1 MRISCTRVCIY
12 TMYSHTQKHRLP
24 WRQHTVVQKHDVEE
38 AYISRELS
46 IDTEETRRGSRGVE
60 EERAWEQEGEWEGGR
75 MWGSG

>member
-1 MRISCTRVCIY
+1 
-12 TMYSHTQKHRLP
+12 
-24 WRQHTVVQKHDVEE
+24 VVQKHDVEE

-60 EERAWEQEGEWEGGR
+60 EERAWKQEGEWEGGR